1 MSNKHIL
8 IVMINCHK
16 NIDCGQR

>member
-1 MSNKHIL
+1 MSKKHIL